1 MNKFNDKL
9 LINYNYNNINNNY
22 NIDNDIDILVKLINN
37 PTIYNKDIYYLNKE
51 FILYKPNNLPI
62 ILLYIIFIY
71 YKLCINNIY
80 LYYYYKDYLNN
91 NYNYK
96 IYFNYKNYL
105 NDFYKHFSNIFL
117 LENDFPHYNNNSII
131 IYTVDEYNKYIT
143 LYKNFYFKDFS
154 RYILNFSN
162 NLDLIKNPNN
172 NLFIDTFYLDIYNY
186 DDKNYHYIIN
196 DNLIN
201 LYENKTYLFVNIID
215 YINNKNNNLTNL
227 EIFNNIIFLLFNMLP
242 FDIIYYCGDNKDYN
256 KYKQF
261 MIEYYDK
268 LDKDINL
275 DDIDNFNFIF
285 LYTIDNVEF
294 NYLYTIKF
302 FIYFIIFNKYIKNI
316 NNNYINK
323 YNNNKEKNKK
333 YHYKYSDCLIELI
346 LIIYNTV
353 FVHKFYIIDDSNI
366 KNIQYLNILFH
377 LSNLALKYI
386 NTENKITTHLKFLYN
401 DNNKVY
407 IGTIFNDKMFK
418 THNNDYIF
426 YNDDKIINE
435 QNNDYN
441 NFIINN
447 NINNNIG
454 INNYKNIK
462 TLNYSYFISSDI
474 QVNENNKKFN
484 INNGVIEHDNDYY
497 YYIHSI

>member
-215 YINNKNNNLTNL
+215 YINNKNNNLTNWKYL
-227 EIFNNIIFLLFNMLP
+227 IILFFYYLTCYHLISY
-242 FDIIYYCGDNKDYN
+242 IIVG
-256 KYKQF
+256 
-261 MIEYYDK
+261 I
-268 LDKDINL
+268 
-275 DDIDNFNFIF
+275 
-285 LYTIDNVEF
+285 
-294 NYLYTIKF
+294 IK
-302 FIYFIIFNKYIKNI
+302 IIINI
-316 NNNYINK
+316 NN
-323 YNNNKEKNKK
+323 
-333 YHYKYSDCLIELI
+333 L
-346 LIIYNTV
+346 
-353 FVHKFYIIDDSNI
+353 
-366 KNIQYLNILFH
+366 
-377 LSNLALKYI
+377 
-386 NTENKITTHLKFLYN
+386 
-401 DNNKVY
+401 
-407 IGTIFNDKMFK
+407 
-418 THNNDYIF
+418 
-426 YNDDKIINE
+426 
-435 QNNDYN
+435 
-441 NFIINN
+441 
-447 NINNNIG
+447 
-454 INNYKNIK
+454 
-462 TLNYSYFISSDI
+462 
-474 QVNENNKKFN
+474 
-484 INNGVIEHDNDYY
+484 
-497 YYIHSI
+497 